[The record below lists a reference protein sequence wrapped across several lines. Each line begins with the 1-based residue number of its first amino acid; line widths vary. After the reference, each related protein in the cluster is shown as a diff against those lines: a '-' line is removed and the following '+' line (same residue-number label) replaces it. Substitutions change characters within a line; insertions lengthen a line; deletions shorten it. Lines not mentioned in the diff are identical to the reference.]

1 MWWFWIWCPLKDFSL
16 SYRSGFGENMIFVA
30 DMNSSAHIDDKE
42 KDMLILGT
50 GSTYGLDDTTLT
62 EEKKWSINFTEQ

>member
-1 MWWFWIWCPLKDFSL
+1 
-16 SYRSGFGENMIFVA
+16 MIFVA
-30 DMNSSAHIDDKE
+30 DMNSSALIDDKE